1 MSILIRYY
9 FFGKFLI
16 SHKKLVIPY
25 WIKKIQLTYWP
36 WVEILFLIGHPSV
49 KVGEQLSFLPLT
61 TFLCLT
67 FLLNM
72 KLDNMSFKM

>member
-9 FFGKFLI
+9 FFGKFFI

-25 WIKKIQLTYWP
+25 WLKKFNFTIAH
-36 WVEILFLIGHPSV
+36 WVKILFLIGHPSV
-49 KVGEQLSFLPLT
+49 KVGEKISFLPLT
-61 TFLCLT
+61 TFVCLT